1 MPKKLS
7 KQQQQQSQPPPSATL
22 STAADDDDTGSLPA
36 FLASPTAAAPLPA
49 LIVFDLDYTLW
60 PFWVDTHVS
69 PPLKP
74 RGGGGALCSAA
85 TDRSGESFAFYD
97 DVPSVLAA
105 LPRAG
110 VRVAVASRTSAPGLA
125 RDLLRMLYVPDA
137 ADGGKAATRRGGR
150 RAVDAFDGGLEMY
163 PGSKVRHMEA
173 IQKRTGVDLRDVL
186 FFDDEARNRDTEAL
200 GVTMWLVRDGLSW
213 DEVEKGVEE
222 WRRRR
227 GHGAG

>member
-1 MPKKLS
+1 MPG
-7 KQQQQQSQPPPSATL
+7 
-22 STAADDDDTGSLPA
+22 AAEGP
-36 FLASPTAAAPLPA
+36 
-49 LIVFDLDYTLW
+49 
-60 PFWVDTHVS
+60 
-69 PPLKP
+69 
-74 RGGGGALCSAA
+74 
-85 TDRSGESFAFYD
+85 
-97 DVPSVLAA
+97 
-105 LPRAG
+105 
-110 VRVAVASRTSAPGLA
+110 
-125 RDLLRMLYVPDA
+125 
-137 ADGGKAATRRGGR
+137 KAATASTGGAAAGTRRRR

-200 GVTMWLVRDGLSW
+200 GVTMWLVRDGVTW